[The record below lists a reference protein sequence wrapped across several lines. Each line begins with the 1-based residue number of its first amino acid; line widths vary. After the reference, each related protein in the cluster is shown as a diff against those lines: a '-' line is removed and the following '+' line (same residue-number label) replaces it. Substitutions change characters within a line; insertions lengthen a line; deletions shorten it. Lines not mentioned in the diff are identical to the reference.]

1 MTIRRREI
9 SIIPLKII
17 RDAKAELADDGRP
30 IAAAVV
36 VAGEF
41 EVGGGGA
48 AGAGVIDAVVV
59 GPFEVAVV
67 VVGGEEVVGEVL
79 VGVAG
84 APFRVLR
91 VFATDVSQVLRMESE
106 TRTITIIWMCK
117 RLLGLM
123 LRAASAARMRA
134 HAVG

>member
-1 MTIRRREI
+1 MVIRRSEI
-9 SIIPLKII
+9 VIIPFEII
-17 RDAKAELADDGRP
+17 RDAKAELADDGGP

-36 VAGEF
+36 VAGEM
-41 EVGGGGA
+41 EVSGRGA
-48 AGAGVIDAVVV
+48 AGAGIIDAVVV

-67 VVGGEEVVGEVL
+67 VVGGEVVVFEVL

-91 VFATDVSQVLRMESE
+91 V
-106 TRTITIIWMCK
+106 RTWSVDALQSKLGRGKGHAIIWMCK